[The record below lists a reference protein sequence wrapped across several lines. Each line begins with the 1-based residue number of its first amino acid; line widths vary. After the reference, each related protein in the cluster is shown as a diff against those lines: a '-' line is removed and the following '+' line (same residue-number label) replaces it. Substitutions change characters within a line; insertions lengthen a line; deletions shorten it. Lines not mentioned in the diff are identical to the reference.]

1 MTAVSYSYAQEAL
14 PDGTLIRPAG
24 YANVF
29 IIQKGKKHPI
39 QNIEVFN
46 SYGYKW
52 EEVKVL
58 DQSVEHAYSLAL
70 LIRLKD
76 DPKVYFLA
84 NGKGFW
90 IRTPQTFISA
100 GYASVDKDV
109 IEINKFEM
117 GTYQDLRFVKWDTSR
132 PSTDYPGAYIEGEKT
147 VYLLSPFGTK
157 RAIQSPAIFETYT
170 RNWNEIR
177 TIPEELVDAL
187 PDTVL
192 VRAKG
197 GCKVYKLEDGKKR
210 WIVDG
215 NVFVKDGFSFDEVE
229 EISSLDMEAYPE
241 GDAIR

>member
-1 MTAVSYSYAQEAL
+1 MKNKLGFIAIFILGCVMTAVSYSYAQEAL

-84 NGKGFW
+84 NGKGF
-90 IRTPQTFISA
+90 
-100 GYASVDKDV
+100 
-109 IEINKFEM
+109 
-117 GTYQDLRFVKWDTSR
+117 
-132 PSTDYPGAYIEGEKT
+132 
-147 VYLLSPFGTK
+147 
-157 RAIQSPAIFETYT
+157 
-170 RNWNEIR
+170 
-177 TIPEELVDAL
+177 
-187 PDTVL
+187 
-192 VRAKG
+192 
-197 GCKVYKLEDGKKR
+197 
-210 WIVDG
+210 
-215 NVFVKDGFSFDEVE
+215 
-229 EISSLDMEAYPE
+229 
-241 GDAIR
+241 